1 MKNHVFDANK
11 ESQFGVLPTL
21 REERPYN
28 SLDNSYINIGFAIA
42 TWCFLIGGT
51 LSLFVGFWT
60 SVIATI
66 AGNMTAVLIMIMGT
80 TLPGAKYGTDNYT
93 NANSYLG
100 KNGTYILMAC
110 IVVFQIAWII
120 VLSIMFARS
129 VDNVASAAFH
139 TKSMGNVFVGIM
151 SVIAVL
157 FVWLIVWKG
166 PLVMKTLNAIVAP
179 MLIIVMAGMLIIIS
193 NDIGWE
199 SIVRA
204 EPLAPF
210 ESPWVNFLIAFELN
224 LGAGLSWWPNMGGMA
239 RLCKSAKAAF
249 WPNIVGLVIAATIG
263 TAIGVAAA
271 LTIGSSDPTEW
282 MIPLGGIFLGIIA
295 LLFVAIA
302 NLTSNSIVVYN
313 MCLGLKTLKFFHKK
327 NWGTIVMIFLVP
339 VIIGLLIWPS
349 QIYDNF
355 YILLGITCT
364 FYCPLVA
371 VNFVDYFIFRKQ
383 NLSVRD
389 LYNRTE
395 TSKYYFWKGFNWVA
409 IFIFVI
415 GMPFYLLF
423 LNPITLA
430 YREPFIYVT
439 ASGGSVLFSG
449 ILYYVLGKA
458 LLVKKSVGG
467 YKQEMPDKLK

>member
-1 MKNHVFDANK
+1 MKNKNFEANS
-11 ESQFGVLPTL
+11 EAQFGVLPVL
-21 REERPYN
+21 KEERPYN
-28 SLDNSYINIGFAIA
+28 ILDNSYINIGFAIA

-66 AGNMTAVLIMIMGT
+66 SGNMVAVLIMIMGT

-100 KNGTYILMAC
+100 RSGTYILMAC
-110 IVVFQIAWII
+110 IVIFQIAWII

-129 VDNVASAAFH
+129 VDNLTSVAVG
-139 TKSMGNVFVGIM
+139 TETMGAGFVGIM
-151 SVIAVL
+151 SIIAVFL
-157 FVWLIVWKG
+157 VWIIVWKG

-179 MLIIVMAGMLIIIS
+179 MLIIVMIGMLIIIS
-193 NDIGWE
+193 KDVGWAT
-199 SIVRA
+199 IINA
-204 EPLAPF
+204 KPLFPF
-210 ESPWVNFLIAFELN
+210 ESDWVNFLIAFELN

-239 RLCKSAKAAF
+239 RLCKSTKAAF

-282 MIPLGGIFLGIIA
+282 MIPLGGIILGIIA
-295 LLFVAIA
+295 LIFVAIA

-313 MCLGLKTLKFFHKK
+313 MCLGLKMIKAFQKRS
-327 NWGTIVMIFLVP
+327 WGTTVMLFLLPCV
-339 VIIGLLIWPS
+339 IGLILWPS

-371 VNFVDYFIFRKQ
+371 INFVDYFIFRKQ
-383 NLSVRD
+383 NLDIRS

-395 TSKYYFWKGFNWVA
+395 TSKYNFWKGINWVA
-409 IFIFVI
+409 IFVFLV

-423 LNPITLA
+423 LNPVTLA
-430 YREPFIYVT
+430 YKEPFKYIT
-439 ASGGSVLFSG
+439 ASGASVIFSG
-449 ILYYVLGKA
+449 ALYYILGKV
-458 LLVKKSVGG
+458 LLLKNNVGG
-467 YKQEMPDKLK
+467 YK